1 MQFHKSALLA
11 LSLALSINMLG
22 ACAASQDPKPEESKP
37 PQQEAQ
43 APLPK
48 EPDPQNAEELYAYA
62 EALERQGQEEKA
74 LGYYVQTTQ
83 LNPDHLKAQIALA
96 QLYVKFNRMDEAKVA
111 YESILRLDREHAFVA
126 QYKEARLKYYSA
138 LNIAQNEEYE
148 KALQLVSQAPRNTPL
163 DKEIDDSSQ
172 KWKALIDSR
181 QEDKKADEILQQASL
196 LAYKGK
202 YKEAIELAQTAP
214 NASTNSMVTSRVEQW
229 TKAMQEQDKGVQPI
243 GPNNQGSNTA
253 SNTSTPSAPTGNTRL
268 VNADQVNLRQSPY
281 LYAESLSS
289 LKRGAQV
296 EILMDK
302 AYESDG
308 YQWSKV
314 KTSDGTV
321 GWIAANLL
329 VGSLTATPPVTPPTQ
344 PRNTPPSNNNSS
356 SSSGT
361 GESREI
367 KSDDVNIRRSPS
379 LSGTLVTRAMG
390 GTTVQLLDPAPVK
403 ADGYQWMH
411 IRLPDGQE
419 GWVAAN
425 FLSSP
430 RQVAPPAVKNTPT
443 PPAKPSNAIK
453 AGYAAVRGTDINVRS
468 LPSTNGKIVGQISG
482 PGQVKLLAKKPV
494 KQGAHI
500 WRAIQLNNGT
510 QGWVVSQFLST
521 TSQTGPAAKP
531 TPTPSRRRYIRG
543 DRVNIRKEAS
553 TNSKIIALGVEGTS
567 VTLLSDK
574 FVKSQGLTWAKIR
587 LSNGEI
593 GWVATQFIGR

>member
-1 MQFHKSALLA
+1 MQFHKTALLA
-11 LSLALSINMLG
+11 LSLTLSMNMLG

-74 LGYYVQTTQ
+74 LGYYVQATQ

-148 KALQLVSQAPRNTPL
+148 KALELVSQAPRNTPL

-172 KWKALIDSR
+172 KWKSLIDSR

-229 TKAMQEQDKGVQPI
+229 TKAMQEQNKGVQPI
-243 GPNNQGSNTA
+243 GPNNSSSSAPT
-253 SNTSTPSAPTGNTRL
+253 TPAPTGNTRL

-281 LYAESLSS
+281 LYAESLSN

-321 GWIAANLL
+321 GWVAANLL
-329 VGSLTATPPVTPPTQ
+329 VSSLTATPPVTPPTQ
-344 PRNTPPSNNNSS
+344 PRTTPPSNSNSS
-356 SSSGT
+356 SAT

-390 GTTVQLLDPAPVK
+390 GTSVQLLDPAPVK

-411 IRLPDGQE
+411 VRLPDGQE

-430 RQVAPPAVKNTPT
+430 RQVAPPPVKPT
-443 PPAKPSNAIK
+443 PATPAKPSNAVK
-453 AGYAAVRGTDINVRS
+453 AGYAAIRGTDINVRS
-468 LPSTNGKIVGQISG
+468 LPSTAGKIVGQVSG
-482 PGQVKLLAKKPV
+482 PTQVKLLAKKPV
-494 KQGAHI
+494 KQGAYT
-500 WRAIQLNNGT
+500 WRAIQLSNGT
-510 QGWVVSQFLST
+510 QGWVVSQFLSG
-521 TSQTGPAAKP
+521 TSQAGPAAKP
-531 TPTPSRRRYIRG
+531 TPAPSRRRYIRG

-553 TNSKIIALGVEGTS
+553 TASKIIALGVEGTP
-567 VTLLSDK
+567 VTLISDK
-574 FVKSQGLTWAKIR
+574 LVKSQGLTWAKIR
-587 LSNGEI
+587 LPNGEI